1 MDLSSNKKD
10 IRQELENLTK
20 NYFEGIKDHIKN
32 GSEIKSISN
41 TVAYTLVT
49 LYILVIAFGTLGNG
63 LVLFACIY
71 R

>member
-20 NYFEGIKDHIKN
+20 NYFEGIKDHINNN
-32 GSEIKSISN
+32 GSEKRISN

-49 LYILVIAFGTLGNG
+49 LYILVIVFGTLGNG

>member
-1 MDLSSNKKD
+1 MDLSSKKD

-32 GSEIKSISN
+32 GSEKSISN

-49 LYILVIAFGTLGNG
+49 LYILVIVFGTLENG
-63 LVLFACIY
+63 LVLFACVY

>member
-20 NYFEGIKDHIKN
+20 NYFEGIKDHINN
-32 GSEIKSISN
+32 GSEKSISN

-49 LYILVIAFGTLGNG
+49 LYFLVIVFGTLGNG

>member
-1 MDLSSNKKD
+1 MDLSSNKD

-20 NYFEGIKDHIKN
+20 NYFEGIKDHINNN
-32 GSEIKSISN
+32 GSEKRISN

-49 LYILVIAFGTLGNG
+49 LYILVIVFGTLGNG

>member
-1 MDLSSNKKD
+1 MDLSSNKD

-20 NYFEGIKDHIKN
+20 NYFEGIKDHINNN
-32 GSEIKSISN
+32 GSEKSISN

-49 LYILVIAFGTLGNG
+49 LYILVIVFGTLGNG

>member
-1 MDLSSNKKD
+1 MDLSSKKD

-20 NYFEGIKDHIKN
+20 NYFEGIKDHINNN
-32 GSEIKSISN
+32 GSEKSISN

-49 LYILVIAFGTLGNG
+49 LYILVIVFGTLGNG

>member
-1 MDLSSNKKD
+1 MDLSSKKD

-32 GSEIKSISN
+32 GSEKSISN

-49 LYILVIAFGTLGNG
+49 LYILVIVFGTLGNG

>member
-20 NYFEGIKDHIKN
+20 NYFEGIKDHINNN
-32 GSEIKSISN
+32 GSEKSISN

-49 LYILVIAFGTLGNG
+49 LYILVIVFGTLGNG

>member
-1 MDLSSNKKD
+1 MDLSSKKD

-20 NYFEGIKDHIKN
+20 NYFEGIKDHINNN
-32 GSEIKSISN
+32 GSEKSISN

>member
-1 MDLSSNKKD
+1 MDLSSKKD

-20 NYFEGIKDHIKN
+20 NYFEGIKDHINNN
-32 GSEIKSISN
+32 GSEKRISN

-49 LYILVIAFGTLGNG
+49 LYILVIVFGTFGNG

>member
-20 NYFEGIKDHIKN
+20 NYFEGIKDHININ
-32 GSEIKSISN
+32 GSEKSISN

-49 LYILVIAFGTLGNG
+49 LYILVIAFGTVGNG

>member
-1 MDLSSNKKD
+1 MDLSSKKD

-20 NYFEGIKDHIKN
+20 NYFEGIKDHINNN
-32 GSEIKSISN
+32 GSEKRISN

-49 LYILVIAFGTLGNG
+49 LYILVIVFGTLGNG

>member
-1 MDLSSNKKD
+1 MDLSSKKD

-32 GSEIKSISN
+32 GSEKSISN
-41 TVAYTLVT
+41 TVVYTIVT
-49 LYILVIAFGTLGNG
+49 LYILVIVFGTLGNG

>member
-1 MDLSSNKKD
+1 MDLSSKKD

-32 GSEIKSISN
+32 GSEKSISN
-41 TVAYTLVT
+41 TVVYTLVT
-49 LYILVIAFGTLGNG
+49 LYILVIVFGTLGNG